1 MGHEPRVEG
10 RDPDYW
16 PDDASALADLA
27 SLADQVDQAQ
37 RAVDAEIRRMLGG
50 DFDHLRYTNVLAR
63 YERAASNWKT
73 VREALFLRAMCKWR
87 AAKPAE
93 VAP

>member
-1 MGHEPRVEG
+1 
-10 RDPDYW
+10 
-16 PDDASALADLA
+16 
-27 SLADQVDQAQ
+27 
-37 RAVDAEIRRMLGG
+37 MLGG